1 MEQFMDN
8 TRRLPYE
15 QRRSKF
21 DQIIG
26 FLRQHNAHA
35 EADLFVVLRN
45 AYPKVSYNRE
55 EESFQQ
61 YLAWCEVAGL
71 QGHKIV
77 NHIIMQG

>member
-8 TRRLPYE
+8 TKRLPPD

-26 FLRQHNAHA
+26 FLRQNNAHN
-35 EADLFVVLRN
+35 EADVFVILRN
-45 AYPKVSYNRE
+45 AYPKVSYNRD

-71 QGHKIV
+71 RHKLV
-77 NHIIMQG
+77 NHVISQG